1 MARLYWA
8 CVWQSEE
15 AATSGSFPRKRFGK
29 GKEGKC
35 QWNIELLLNLIS
47 QSGLVIHRKSQRI
60 FHLLSEQCL
69 HQAIL
74 EAEQTKSSLRTVEQ
88 KLNGPS
94 VNKCHNAQA
103 LQQVPAG
110 LGQLW
115 ALEQQA
121 AIRRLSG
128 EGYHSAHSAPSF
140 STALPGIIEVQRK
153 NFPVWLKQTSHWGHL
168 LGSGGF

>member
-29 GKEGKC
+29 GKGGKH
-35 QWNIELLLNLIS
+35 QWNIKLVLNLIS

-60 FHLLSEQCL
+60 LHLFSEQRL
-69 HQAIL
+69 HQARL
-74 EAEQTKSSLRTVEQ
+74 EAERTESSLRTVKQ

-94 VNKCHNAQA
+94 MNKRHSAQA
-103 LQQVPAG
+103 RQQVPAG

-115 ALEQQA
+115 ALEQQSV
-121 AIRRLSG
+121 IRRLSQG
-128 EGYHSAHSAPSF
+128 RPPF
-140 STALPGIIEVQRK
+140 STFCPQL
-153 NFPVWLKQTSHWGHL
+153 LHCTSGNY
-168 LGSGGF
+168 